1 MVKKILLLDV
11 ELDKKS
17 LAGQLEKN
25 WTHYPTGILYLAAVL
40 NKEFPMI
47 EVKVFH
53 TPIYNDSICELKKIL
68 TSYKPDLVGFRA
80 LSIFKEQFFEHVFLC
95 KTLLP
100 EVFLVAG
107 GPYPS
112 ISYNEILEKT
122 PIDIVVMGEGEETI
136 VEIVNSINDTG
147 EISKNIQGTVV
158 KKNQNIYKN
167 AERKFIGDLDCI
179 PFPDY
184 SLIDINSYKGLTNH
198 AFGKTD
204 KCGYILSS
212 RGCPYNCF
220 YCHQLFGK
228 KVRRRSPNNI
238 VEEMKEKYYEF
249 GIKEF
254 VFLDDIFNV
263 PLRTCKETLK
273 LMLKDLPNDI
283 TLNFPNGLRADCIDF
298 ELVDLLGRCGMKS
311 IALAVESASPCIQN
325 LIGKRLDLDKAFK
338 NIDAISREFITTVFY
353 MIGFPTETYEEAES
367 TIEFAH
373 SLKYVAQPVLSVL
386 RVYENTKIYDFLQP
400 NDSQKEYIKK
410 QEMMALQT
418 KLWDDLW
425 FYGDVFDSKV
435 VPLNSKL
442 INKLRLKW
450 VKSVMLNKERLNN
463 ANKILK
469 HFLSEEEIQLFYK
482 DMFDDDKIDI
492 KEILKE
498 E

>member
-1 MVKKILLLDV
+1 
-11 ELDKKS
+11 
-17 LAGQLEKN
+17 
-25 WTHYPTGILYLAAVL
+25 
-40 NKEFPMI
+40 
-47 EVKVFH
+47 
-53 TPIYNDSICELKKIL
+53 
-68 TSYKPDLVGFRA
+68 
-80 LSIFKEQFFEHVFLC
+80 
-95 KTLLP
+95 
-100 EVFLVAG
+100 
-107 GPYPS
+107 
-112 ISYNEILEKT
+112 
-122 PIDIVVMGEGEETI
+122 
-136 VEIVNSINDTG
+136 
-147 EISKNIQGTVV
+147 
-158 KKNQNIYKN
+158 
-167 AERKFIGDLDCI
+167 
-179 PFPDY
+179 
-184 SLIDINSYKGLTNH
+184 
-198 AFGKTD
+198 
-204 KCGYILSS
+204 
-212 RGCPYNCF
+212 
-220 YCHQLFGK
+220 
-228 KVRRRSPNNI
+228 
-238 VEEMKEKYYEF
+238 
-249 GIKEF
+249 
-254 VFLDDIFNV
+254 
-263 PLRTCKETLK
+263 
-273 LMLKDLPNDI
+273 MLKDLPNDI